1 MKTVRVLLAI
11 ALFAGVSQAQDITG
25 TITIKKRLTKRNV
38 TAPVSIYQR
47 GTVVSLGKDAGQDPV
62 AYELAHVVVY
72 LESAA
77 QASPV
82 KPGKAPAF
90 TMEQID
96 RRFTPDL
103 LVVPAGATVS
113 FPNMDPIFHNVF
125 SLSRPKSFDLGSYDK
140 GQTRTVSFLKPGLV
154 FVYCRLHPN
163 MEATIVVTPNR
174 WYARPDA
181 SGQYHIGGVPAGTYT
196 LVAWHK
202 AAGFFRKQV
211 VVGPGHDATADFLI
225 PLPAET
231 QKQADSTHAMQHMGG
246 H

>member
-1 MKTVRVLLAI
+1 MKTWSTLLAI
-11 ALFAGVSQAQDITG
+11 TVLAGSAHAQDIAG

-72 LESAA
+72 LEGTPLAS
-77 QASPV
+77 QA
-82 KPGKAPAF
+82 KPGKLPAF
-90 TMEQID
+90 TMEQVD

-103 LVVPAGATVS
+103 LVVPAGANVS

-125 SLSRPKSFDLGSYDK
+125 SLSKPKSFDLGSYDK
-140 GQTRTVSFLKPGLV
+140 GQTRIVSFPKPGVV

-163 MEATIVVTPNR
+163 MEATIFVTPNR
-174 WYARPDA
+174 WYARPDGA
-181 SGQYHIGGVPAGTYT
+181 GQYHIAGVPPGTYT

-202 AAGFFRKQV
+202 AAGFFRKQITV
-211 VVGPGHDATADFLI
+211 SSNQGASADFFI
-225 PLPAET
+225 PIDT
-231 QKQADSTHAMQHMGG
+231 DADKAIAQTGVMDMSEGR
-246 H
+246 

>member
-1 MKTVRVLLAI
+1 MKTLRVLLTI
-11 ALFAGVSQAQDITG
+11 ALFAGASHAQDITG

-62 AYELAHVVVY
+62 VYELAHVVVY
-72 LESAA
+72 LEGAA
-77 QASPV
+77 QAPPAKAV
-82 KPGKAPAF
+82 KPPAF
-90 TMEQID
+90 TMEQMD

-103 LVVPAGATVS
+103 LVVPAGASVS

-125 SLSRPKSFDLGSYDK
+125 SLSKPKSFDLGSYDK
-140 GQTRTVSFLKPGLV
+140 GQTRTVSFPKPGLV

-181 SGQYHIGGVPAGTYT
+181 AGQYHISGVPPGTYT

-211 VVGPGHDATADFLI
+211 VVGEDHNASADFFI
-225 PLPAET
+225 PIDT
-231 QKQADSTHAMQHMGG
+231 DADKAIAQTGSMDMSEGR
-246 H
+246 

>member
-1 MKTVRVLLAI
+1 MKTLQVLIAI
-11 ALFAGVSQAQDITG
+11 AVFAGASHAQDING

-72 LESAA
+72 LEGTPLS
-77 QASPV
+77 SPG
-82 KPGKAPAF
+82 KPGKSPVF

-103 LVVPAGATVS
+103 LVVPVGSTVS
-113 FPNMDPIFHNVF
+113 FPNADPIFHNVF
-125 SLSRPKSFDLGSYDK
+125 SLSKPRSFDLGTYDK
-140 GQTRTVSFLKPGLV
+140 GQTRTVSFPKPGLV

-174 WYARPDA
+174 WYARPDT
-181 SGQYHIGGVPAGTYT
+181 SGQYHITGVPPGTYT

-202 AAGFFRKQV
+202 AAGFFRKQI
-211 VVGPGHDATADFLI
+211 VVGADHNASADFFI
-225 PLPAET
+225 PIDTDDKTIAQT
-231 QKQADSTHAMQHMGG
+231 GAMDMSEGR
-246 H
+246 